1 MDSLT
6 AITESLQAMGFA
18 DSYISRAISVHE
30 KSKRGTNYDIAWL
43 IEIISRL
50 KSKDKSKQYYND
62 DQVQP
67 FRSCFSSM
75 NEVLSSLNLRKGKA
89 VDYRYENGR
98 FLLCEVQSVRTN
110 NHQHTILSLHPM
122 GVSVS
127 NTKHDRICNL
137 FHEYHRIRAPK
148 SVSLRTVSPKDVVLY
163 SLQIDA
169 YVDVNPI
176 HRKGTCIVHIFSY
189 LSVYETPSNYGHILW
204 QSTKYIQEC
213 NMYQYASNNICD
225 ILRS

>member
-1 MDSLT
+1 MDAVNSGLDV
-6 AITESLQAMGFA
+6 IKESLHAMGFA
-18 DSYISRAISVHE
+18 DSYVSRAVAVHE

-137 FHEYHRIRAPK
+137 FHEYHRIRLPK
-148 SVSLRTVSPKDVVLY
+148 SVSLRTVSPQNHNLY
-163 SLQIDA
+163 NLQIDT

-176 HRKGTCIVHIFSY
+176 YRKGIVHIRSY
-189 LSVYETPSNYGHILW
+189 SDVYVYTYKH
-204 QSTKYIQEC
+204 K
-213 NMYQYASNNICD
+213 MNIHCPTMHW
-225 ILRS
+225 L